1 MTYSF
6 FLGFLP
12 APASFPLT
20 LFSRNTEPSAVSGMS
35 DNVLSLFSKPLHV
48 VIPLLAV
55 ASFYLCR
62 VDSFLPFMSH
72 LSTASSGKAPMT
84 TLSPRLHQVPLLAI
98 LTPLLPLCSIYYA
111 VFVAEAESC
120 PPW

>member
-1 MTYSF
+1 M
-6 FLGFLP
+6 
-12 APASFPLT
+12 
-20 LFSRNTEPSAVSGMS
+20 
-35 DNVLSLFSKPLHV
+35 LSLFSKPLRV
-48 VIPLLAV
+48 VVPLLAV
-55 ASFYLCR
+55 TSFYLCR

-84 TLSPRLHQVPLLAI
+84 TLSPRLRQVHLLAT
-98 LTPLLPLCSIYYA
+98 LTPLLLLCSIYHA